1 MSHKEQRL
9 KWVYLVNLVFYLVPV
24 WFRPYS
30 LAEIGWQLL
39 ALLAFLA
46 CYFYAY
52 SADWRRTMQ
61 GALGIVLVAS
71 LITPVTFG
79 SISLFAFAAFFFGFV
94 LSLRRFLLSTLLLG
108 SWIALLGW
116 WLFPQVWEF
125 SLYGNLLVLGI
136 GTMGQVEQWRQ
147 KVQRQQQQSSAEIS
161 QLATQLERERIA
173 RDLHDV
179 LGHSLSSVILK
190 ADLAVQLLKHQ
201 QLQQAL
207 DELEQLRLIARESLS
222 QVRHTVA
229 GYRHKGWDSTV
240 QPLLELL
247 RQAGFAV
254 ELDGHWHGL
263 TEQEEQSLV
272 PVLTEL
278 VTNVIR
284 HSQGRQVWLRLQ
296 QSDSQRMLQLKD
308 DGVCSVIEAGA
319 GLQGI
324 AERLNLL
331 GGQLSWQTNPT
342 CFDLTIPRTKA

>member
-1 MSHKEQRL
+1 MDQKESRL

-30 LAEIGWQLL
+30 LMEIGWQLL
-39 ALLAFLA
+39 ALAGFLV

-52 SADWRRTMQ
+52 STQKRRTLL

-79 SISLFAFAAFFFGFV
+79 SISLFAFAAFFFGFA
-94 LSLRRFLLSTLLLG
+94 LPLRYFALLILG
-108 SWIALLGW
+108 LGCWITLLGW
-116 WLFPQVWEF
+116 WLFDGVWEF

-147 KVQRQQQQSSAEIS
+147 KVQRQQQQSKAEIS
-161 QLATQLERERIA
+161 QLAAQLERERIA
-173 RDLHDV
+173 RDLHDI

-190 ADLAVQLLKHQ
+190 ADLAAQFLQRGQQADALQEVQ
-201 QLQQAL
+201 QLGV
-207 DELEQLRLIARESLS
+207 IARESLS
-222 QVRHTVA
+222 AVRHTVA

-254 ELDGHWHGL
+254 ELNGQWQGL
-263 TEQEEQSLV
+263 TEQEEQCLV

-278 VTNVIR
+278 ITNIIR
-284 HSQGRQVWLRLQ
+284 HCQGRQVWLTLQ
-296 QSDSQRMLQLKD
+296 QTGQQRSLVITD
-308 DGVCSVIEAGA
+308 DGACSTIEPGQ
-319 GLQGI
+319 GLKGI
-324 AERLNLL
+324 AERLSLL
-331 GGQLSWQTNPT
+331 GGQLSWQTDPT
-342 CFDLTIPRTKA
+342 RFHLQIPRTA